1 MKIILYLIVV
11 SAIFSI
17 GFAMGAWWNY
27 VHTINK
33 QIERIDEYLKKENER
48 FELIKGG
55 KTELEQLFPKC
66 KYVGPTNNK
75 KVYVLDVD
83 LNKRYY
89 FKSKREAIKKL
100 KLGQKEVKDIR
111 KPKLIKDYKYIICGE
126 KIKIK
131 QIRPGDFLNVIKTGY
146 PKGLYWVENNGGKEY
161 LSIDSRK
168 NINIKKHDCKEAAI
182 LYLLD
187 LQ

>member
-55 KTELEQLFPKC
+55 
-66 KYVGPTNNK
+66 
-75 KVYVLDVD
+75 
-83 LNKRYY
+83 
-89 FKSKREAIKKL
+89 
-100 KLGQKEVKDIR
+100 
-111 KPKLIKDYKYIICGE
+111 
-126 KIKIK
+126 
-131 QIRPGDFLNVIKTGY
+131 
-146 PKGLYWVENNGGKEY
+146 
-161 LSIDSRK
+161 RK
-168 NINIKKHDCKEAAI
+168 ND
-182 LYLLD
+182 
-187 LQ
+187 